1 MKEQHIPHHRW
12 LTKCIEREDSSKR
25 NPPRESLG
33 RKNSR
38 DVLPSLMIKRHFT
51 ALFEMPLRLTEGE
64 KKNEEILE
72 EFFFWWISFVFIP
85 LGNVS
90 VVGLR
95 RSTGTHRHSLKAE
108 KWVTQKK
115 GPVYAAM
122 NNPKR
127 PLVNPRFFCATWWS
141 VSQIF
146 PLSTLSLSI
155 FPTRSLPFLS
165 RSFVLDWSDP
175 AANARAAR
183 ESPWLATSH
192 IAQIKK
198 KSRKKKEIRTRPSRV
213 LSMSW
218 KLGTTQ

>member
-1 MKEQHIPHHRW
+1 MAHEVHREGGFIETESPSRITGKKKFQGCPSFPDDKETLHGTLRDAIAVDWRW
-12 LTKCIEREDSSKR
+12 
-25 NPPRESLG
+25 
-33 RKNSR
+33 
-38 DVLPSLMIKRHFT
+38 
-51 ALFEMPLRLTEGE
+51 